1 MSYTGTDQNLD
12 KIRDVIL
19 GKKAELPAHLQEV
32 YLRVS
37 AAFTFMLDSG
47 LRSERDIVRQLMK
60 QFNIAE
66 STGYSDLRN
75 AKILFG
81 DALKATKEAERYIA
95 SENAKQ
101 LYQKAWAMFIATK
114 NIQWF
119 NAAKEQQ
126 KLHARINGLQSD
138 DPDMPDPSKIN
149 PPIQILQINIDFLT
163 SQFADVID
171 PLAKQKINE
180 LLAQIGDLVESNK
193 IGEYLNTTIDIPHIE
208 TK

>member
-1 MSYTGTDQNLD
+1 MSYNGTDQNLD

-19 GKKAELPAHLQEV
+19 GKKEVLPPHLQEV
-32 YLRVS
+32 FIRTS

-47 LRSERDIVRQLMK
+47 LKSERAIVKQLMVK
-60 QFNIAE
+60 FDIAE
-66 STGYSDLRN
+66 STGYSDLRI
-75 AKILFG
+75 AKILYG

-95 SENAKQ
+95 SENSKE
-101 LYQKAWAMFIATK
+101 LYQKAWSMFLATK

-126 KLHARINGLQSD
+126 KLHARINGLQTD

-163 SQFADVID
+163 SQFANVID
-171 PLAKQKINE
+171 PKAKEKINSLLEQISE
-180 LLAQIGDLVESNK
+180 LVQQNK
-193 IGEYLNTTIDIPHIE
+193 IGDYLNTTIDIPHIE